1 VYPNGKQ
8 REDGMVSTTYRPM
21 VHSQGSTEYHLGHRE
36 KSQNKYINILKY
48 HKQFPITL
56 QLSEEFLPRNW
67 QYCST
72 LYVVKTTSSI
82 FYPVN
87 VFMGSI
93 S

>member
-1 VYPNGKQ
+1 
-8 REDGMVSTTYRPM
+8 MF
-21 VHSQGSTEYHLGHRE
+21 HSQGSTEHHLGHSE

-56 QLSEEFLPRNW
+56 QLSKEFLPRNW

-72 LYVVKTTSSI
+72 LHVVATTSFV

-87 VFMGSI
+87 AFMGRS

>member
-1 VYPNGKQ
+1 
-8 REDGMVSTTYRPM
+8 M
-21 VHSQGSTEYHLGHRE
+21 VHRQVSTEYHLGHSE

-72 LYVVKTTSSI
+72 LYVVTTTPFV

-87 VFMGSI
+87 VFMGRS